1 VEPADNLYSQ
11 VIGWAK
17 IILPMGAIALLSSLF
32 LFARGTGSP
41 DEVALARVEEIAR
54 EQRLAAPEFSGL
66 TDDGATVVISAKSAQ
81 PDTVRPD
88 TISIDD
94 IGLQMNT
101 PEGIR
106 ISVSAVRGEI
116 DGRTQIARFLGLAR
130 IETSNGYE
138 LETNGLIVS
147 LQSGIVTSE
156 GLLEVRAP
164 FGEISAGTVRFEV
177 PSENDGQRMLF
188 TDGVR
193 LLYTGQNPSEG
204 LQE

>member
-1 VEPADNLYSQ
+1 MEPADNLYSK
-11 VIGWAK
+11 VVGWAK
-17 IILPMGAIALLSSLF
+17 IILPLGAIALLSSLF
-32 LFARGTGSP
+32 LFARESSSP

-81 PDTVRPD
+81 PDSLRPD
-88 TISIDD
+88 RISIDD
-94 IGLQMNT
+94 IRLRINT

-106 ISVSAVRGEI
+106 IDVTAVRGEI
-116 DGRTQIARFLGLAR
+116 DGRAQVARFLGLAR

-147 LQSGIVTSE
+147 LQSGVVTSE

-164 FGEISAGTVRFEV
+164 FGELSAGTIRFEV
-177 PSENDGQRMLF
+177 PSENEGQRMLF

-193 LLYTGQNPSEG
+193 LLYTGQNP
-204 LQE
+204 